1 MNTTLA
7 TNSTTT
13 LIYDA
18 VSSASA
24 KSLFSSFTK
33 QALTLITF
41 NGLLFSGVKA
51 AVTTC
56 GDPVRCAAICAHHL
70 PDLSRYAA
78 CVARC
83 LALGS

>member
-1 MNTTLA
+1 MNAIFA

-18 VSSASA
+18 VSSVST

-33 QALTLITF
+33 RALTLITF
-41 NGLLFSGVKA
+41 NGLLFSKVKA

-56 GDPVRCAAICAHHL
+56 GDPITCAAICAHHL